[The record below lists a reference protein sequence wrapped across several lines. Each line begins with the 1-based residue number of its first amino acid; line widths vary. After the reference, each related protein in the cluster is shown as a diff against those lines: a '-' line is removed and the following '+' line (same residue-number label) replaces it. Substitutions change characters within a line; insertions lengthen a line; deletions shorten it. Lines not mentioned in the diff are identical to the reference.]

1 MDQRA
6 ANVLRREERSE
17 LDLRQIDR
25 RKWTIEKISIA
36 GGEAYARCTVRY
48 AVMPQPVM
56 MPGVQYCVMQPV
68 PQFQVEQPY
77 AQGMPMQ
84 QSYGILPQPTIS
96 GLQQN
101 TQQHYQ
107 SSYSYAPSYH
117 PWTLQQMPPH
127 SQPVT
132 PSPTAGNQTCSS
144 FVSVQ
149 TSNPCGNMPPQSCYS
164 QPCARSASVR
174 ASLVANAPTGFERHF
189 MPSRSTSQMAVQSP
203 REQAV
208 CVQQPSGVCMNL
220 SLSVDL
226 PPRSFPVTP
235 TAFQTRA
242 QSEQKQYPAH
252 LPGAVILDDGR
263 LAYLH
268 PHQSH
273 TQVPLGPVP
282 SQPVPRMHFVTTSQT
297 VQPVN
302 RMQIPQFVPQGQP
315 YLTTIIYIIIIVVV
329 VNTDCAAVV
338 VIVILSS
345 RLDGAKKNNATVYLI
360 RHQLM
365 CRLQGPPSILTA

>member
-1 MDQRA
+1 MLTGIRGTSSSAVGSGVGDSLPCAQQFSCNETA
-6 ANVLRREERSE
+6 ISSDTHVLMQPPVQ
-17 LDLRQIDR
+17 LP
-25 RKWTIEKISIA
+25 
-36 GGEAYARCTVRY
+36 Y

-101 TQQHYQ
+101 TQLIQVLLI
-107 SSYSYAPSYH
+107 A
-117 PWTLQQMPPH
+117 
-127 SQPVT
+127 V
-132 PSPTAGNQTCSS
+132 
-144 FVSVQ
+144 VSVQ

-315 YLTTIIYIIIIVVV
+315 YLMPQFPVAAPTQALIQNTSHSVMMAQRKTMPPYI
-329 VNTDCAAVV
+329 
-338 VIVILSS
+338 L
-345 RLDGAKKNNATVYLI
+345 
-360 RHQLM
+360 
-365 CRLQGPPSILTA
+365 